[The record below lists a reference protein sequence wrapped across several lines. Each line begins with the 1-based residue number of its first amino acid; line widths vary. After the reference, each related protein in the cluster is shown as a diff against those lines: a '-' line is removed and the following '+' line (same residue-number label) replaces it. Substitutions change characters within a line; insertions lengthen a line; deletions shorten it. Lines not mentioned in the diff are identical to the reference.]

1 MEFPRIDYAL
11 LGPELIVT
19 AMALLLLIWDFIA
32 KDSKRPLWWAALIG
46 LAAAI
51 TYTAVHA
58 GHTGSTLAGMF
69 VADPFA
75 SFFKLVVLSTTFLV
89 VLISGDSRRI
99 SKASLGEFYALILM
113 ATLGYMLMASSADM
127 VMIFVAIEMGSI
139 PSYALAAFAR
149 EDRTSIEAGL
159 KYFIL
164 GTVSSAVM
172 LYGMS
177 FLFGLSGSTSVAATA
192 AALSSGGASF
202 GPAVVGMLLVLVG
215 FAFKMTVV
223 PFHMWVPDTYQ
234 GAPTPVT
241 AYFSVVSKTAGLALL
256 IRVLVSLQGAFDA
269 LAVDWRGVFVVL
281 SAMTMILGTVVGV
294 VQTNVKRLL
303 AYSSIAHV
311 GYLFIGVAVGTEL
324 GYESVIVYLITYV
337 FMTVGAF
344 FVVTAVARQAGGDD
358 LEHFENLQRRAP
370 LLAAAMAIFLL
381 SLAGIPPLAGFIGK
395 FKVFGAA
402 IEEGSSASLAL
413 AVIGILTSVVSLFFY
428 CKVLRV
434 MYLIEDRAGMEAV
447 QVSLPMR
454 AAVAASVV
462 FTVLICIYPAPFLRL
477 AAASATM
484 LPL

>member
-1 MEFPRIDYAL
+1 MEFPEVNYTLIAPEIIVAATAL
-11 LGPELIVT
+11 V
-19 AMALLLLIWDFIA
+19 LLVWDFIS
-32 KDSKRPLWWAALIG
+32 KDTKRPLWWAALAG

-51 TYTAVHA
+51 AWTAINM
-58 GHTGSTLAGMF
+58 GQKGSTLGGMF
-69 VADPFA
+69 VGDPFA
-75 SFFKLVVLSTTFLV
+75 SFFKLVLLTTSFMV
-89 VLISGDSRRI
+89 VLTSGDSRRMA
-99 SKASLGEFYALILM
+99 KGALGEFYALLLL
-113 ATLGYMLMASSADM
+113 ATFGYMLMASSADM

-149 EDRTSIEAGL
+149 EDRASIEAGL

-164 GTVSSAVM
+164 GTVSSAIM

-177 FLFGLSGSTSVAATA
+177 FLYGISGSTSVAAVA
-192 AALSSGGASF
+192 AALSSGQASF
-202 GPAVVGMLLVLVG
+202 GVAVVGMLLVLVG

-256 IRVLVSLQGAFDA
+256 IRVLVSLQDAFVS
-269 LAVDWRGVFVVL
+269 LAVDWRALFVIL
-281 SAMTMILGTVVGV
+281 SAITMILGTVVGV

-311 GYLFIGVAVGTEL
+311 GYMFIGVAVGTSE
-324 GYESVIVYLITYV
+324 GFESVIVYLITYI

-344 FVVTAVARQAGGDD
+344 LVVTAVSKVTGGDD
-358 LEHFENLQRRAP
+358 LEHFTNLQARAP
-370 LLAAAMAIFLL
+370 LLAVTMAIFLL

-395 FKVFGAA
+395 FKVFAAA
-402 IEEGSSASLAL
+402 IEEGSAPSLAL

-434 MYLIEDRAGMEAV
+434 MYLVKEEPGLGTIK
-447 QVSLPMR
+447 VSLPMR
-454 AAVAASVV
+454 AAVVTSAV

-477 AAASATM
+477 AEASTIM
-484 LPL
+484 WPL

>member
-1 MEFPRIDYAL
+1 MEFPQIEYAL

-19 AMALLLLIWDFIA
+19 AVALVLLIWDFIA

-51 TYTAVHA
+51 TYTAVNA
-58 GHTGSTLAGMF
+58 GRSGSTLAGMF

-75 SFFKLVVLSTTFLV
+75 SFFKLVLLSTTFLV

-99 SKASLGEFYALILM
+99 AKASLGEFYALILM

-164 GTVSSAVM
+164 GTISSAVM

-192 AALSSGGASF
+192 AALSSGDASF

-256 IRVLVSLQGAFDA
+256 IRVLVSLQGAFAA
-269 LAVDWRGVFVVL
+269 LAVDWREVFVIL

-311 GYLFIGVAVGTEL
+311 GYMFIGVAVGTEL
-324 GYESVIVYLITYV
+324 GYESVIVYLMTYI

-370 LLAAAMAIFLL
+370 LLAAALAIFLL

-395 FKVFGAA
+395 FKVFSAA

-454 AAVAASVV
+454 AAVAASAV

-477 AAASATM
+477 AEVSTAM

>member
-1 MEFPRIDYAL
+1 MKFPQIDYAL
-11 LGPELIVT
+11 LGPEIIVT
-19 AMALLLLIWDFIA
+19 AVALVLLIWDFIA
-32 KDSKRPLWWAALIG
+32 RDSKRPLWWTAMIG
-46 LAAAI
+46 LGAAI
-51 TYTAVHA
+51 AYTAVNA
-58 GHTGSTLAGMF
+58 GRSGSTLAGMF
-69 VADPFA
+69 VGDPFA
-75 SFFKLVVLSTTFLV
+75 SFFKLVLLSTTLLV

-99 SKASLGEFYALILM
+99 ARASMGEFYALILM

-192 AALSSGGASF
+192 AALSSGEASF

-256 IRVLVSLQGAFDA
+256 IRVLVSLQDAFAA
-269 LAVDWRGVFVVL
+269 LAVDWRSVFVAL

-311 GYLFIGVAVGTEL
+311 GYMFIGVAVGTEL
-324 GYESVIVYLITYV
+324 GYESVIVYLITYI

-358 LEHFENLQRRAP
+358 LEHFSDLQRRAP

-402 IEEGSSASLAL
+402 IDEGSSASLAL

-434 MYLIEDRAGMEAV
+434 MYLIEDKAGMEAV

-454 AAVAASVV
+454 AAVATSAV

-477 AAASATM
+477 AEASTAM
-484 LPL
+484 FPL